1 MNTVFKILGAFIL
14 LIVAYAVTAM
24 LAFSND
30 YRYEKYVVL
39 NAPEE
44 KVWLQVSSMKAFNRW
59 NPWMKLDKDMNEH
72 YGYRK
77 SRAGGR

>member
-30 YRYEKYVVL
+30 YHYEKSVVL
-39 NAPEE
+39 NTPEE
-44 KVWLQVSSMKAFNRW
+44 KVWPQVSSMKAFNRW

-72 YGYRK
+72 YVYRRF
-77 SRAGGR
+77 RAGGR